1 MTFPYHC
8 EVQVTYPSAAL
19 ATIACNTLDVDEELQ
34 PNKIV
39 RHLRVEGPSLVA
51 RFEATE
57 ARTLRVVLSGFY
69 DMALVVSRT
78 FLEFDEGVIG
88 STD

>member
-1 MTFPYHC
+1 MYLVRRLHRCEHAVVYHSYC
-8 EVQVTYPSAAL
+8 GCYVLTCPLVLFVTCAPSSEVQVTYPSAAL

-51 RFEATE
+51 
-57 ARTLRVVLSGFY
+57 
-69 DMALVVSRT
+69 
-78 FLEFDEGVIG
+78 
-88 STD
+88 